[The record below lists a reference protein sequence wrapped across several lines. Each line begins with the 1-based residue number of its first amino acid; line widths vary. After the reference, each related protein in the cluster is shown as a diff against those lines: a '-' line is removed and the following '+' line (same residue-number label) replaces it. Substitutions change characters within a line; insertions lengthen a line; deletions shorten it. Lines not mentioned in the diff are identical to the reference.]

1 MRRLIIKMLE
11 IGFLDE
17 IFVNMKQNI
26 CVYVEE
32 GRHANKL
39 LLGKFKMVI
48 SQGVKDDFKVLES
61 SSPPPQ

>member
-1 MRRLIIKMLE
+1 MKEQDLRRLIIKMLE

-39 LLGKFKMVI
+39 LQGKYKMKI
-48 SQGVKDDFKVLES
+48 S
-61 SSPPPQ
+61 